1 MADVMK
7 FVLKHYS
14 QVKSCLPPYNLEH
27 IFTTSEMEDLQPQD
41 CSVVWTTGSCRAGD
55 EEMRLLWL

>member
-14 QVKSCLPPYNLEH
+14 QVKSCLPSYNLEH
-27 IFTTSEMEDLQPQD
+27 IFTTSETEDLQPRGLQRGLD
-41 CSVVWTTGSCRAGD
+41 HG
-55 EEMRLLWL
+55 LLPSWR